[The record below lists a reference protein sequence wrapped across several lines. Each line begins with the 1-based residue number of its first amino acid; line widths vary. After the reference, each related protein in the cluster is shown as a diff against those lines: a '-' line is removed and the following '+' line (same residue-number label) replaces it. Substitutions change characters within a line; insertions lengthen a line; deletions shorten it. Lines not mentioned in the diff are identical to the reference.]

1 MSARNAEGSTTH
13 NGANA
18 FDKICGLI
26 ELIDLFESGVLPA
39 TAWNHRARLAVA
51 GWYLIH
57 FDEAD
62 ATERFINGVRR
73 LNRIKGIR
81 MTRSN
86 RYHETLTLFWLA
98 MSRRFLC
105 TCSRDP
111 VLAQVNGLLHEFGH
125 NEDLYLEY
133 YSSSRIRSWTARNRW
148 VAPDLKTMPGVM
160 SA

>member
-1 MSARNAEGSTTH
+1 MSARNVGDSTTH
-13 NGANA
+13 KSTNA
-18 FDKICGLI
+18 FDKISGLI

-57 FDEAD
+57 FEEAD
-62 ATERFINGVRR
+62 ATERFINGVRQ

-98 MSRRFLC
+98 MSRRFLG

-125 NEDLYLEY
+125 RENLHLEY
-133 YSSSRIRSWTARNRW
+133 YSSSRIRSLTARNGW
-148 VAPDLKTMPGVM
+148 VAPDLKSMP
-160 SA
+160 S